1 MKRPHSVRARLTL
14 RWTLSFGL
22 LLAAVLAVI
31 HALWGAMARED
42 LDARLRTLAAT
53 DAVAATDAPEGL
65 HLHPLPSTGHGEAAG
80 TFGQVLSREG
90 SVAASLGLEP
100 DSPPLFAGEELARAL
115 REEVP
120 IRSVRVAGRPAR
132 LAVVRVAKDGLPW
145 LVAVGLWTDDLE
157 SSLRRLALLLAGSWA
172 ACLALTAALGW
183 SLASSALAPVERIT
197 ARAAFIAR
205 GNFAARLDPPA
216 VDDELGRM
224 TCLLNEMLE
233 RLGGALEA
241 SRRFASD
248 ASHELRGPL
257 TAMLGEI
264 DVTLKRE
271 RDAPEYRSV
280 LETVRR
286 QAAALVELTS
296 NLMLLARAQEGL
308 ADGLVME
315 VPLGPAAS
323 ETLGRLSALAGTRG
337 VRVKVEPFGPLL
349 VYAEPG
355 LLARAL
361 DNLVRNAIQYNAE
374 GGVVLVTAEADRP
387 ATEPRAEEPWETA
400 TVTLRVSDTGP
411 GVPEAERDRI
421 FERFHRVDPSRSRRT
436 GGTGLG
442 LSIAREVAQLF
453 GGTLVLERTSTA
465 GSVFA
470 LRLPGREAD
479 EKDELLPSSPSSRAV
494 PAF

>member
-1 MKRPHSVRARLTL
+1 MTAAGGKRRPLSVRARLTL

-22 LLAAVLAVI
+22 LLAAALAVI

-42 LDARLRTLAAT
+42 LDAQLRTLAAT

-65 HLHPLPSTGHGEAAG
+65 HLHPLPPSGHGEAAG

-90 SVAASLGLEP
+90 TVAASLGLEP
-100 DSPPLFAGEELARAL
+100 GTPPLLAREELARAL
-115 REEVP
+115 GGETP
-120 IRSVRVAGRPAR
+120 IASVRVAGRPAR
-132 LAVVRVAKDGLPW
+132 LAVIRVAKDGLPW

-157 SSLRRLALLLAGSWA
+157 SSLRRLALLLAGTWA

-183 SLASSALAPVERIT
+183 SLASSAFAPVARIT
-197 ARAAFIAR
+197 EQAAFIAR

-224 TCLLNEMLE
+224 TRLLNEVLE
-233 RLGGALEA
+233 RLGGALDA

-257 TAMLGEI
+257 TAMLGEV

-271 RDAPEYRSV
+271 RGAAEYRSA

-296 NLMLLARAQEGL
+296 NLMLLTRAQEGR
-308 ADGLVME
+308 ADGLVTE
-315 VPLGPAAS
+315 VPLGPAVREAVA
-323 ETLGRLSALAGTRG
+323 RLSSFAAARG
-337 VRVKVEPFGPLL
+337 VRVAVEPFGPVL

-355 LLARAL
+355 LLGRVL
-361 DNLVRNAIQYNAE
+361 DNLVRNAIQYNSEE
-374 GGVVLVTAEADRP
+374 GAVRVTAEADLP
-387 ATEPRAEEPWETA
+387 ATVAGAEEPWETP
-400 TVTLRVSDTGP
+400 TVTLRVADTGP
-411 GVPEAERDRI
+411 GVPEAEHERI

-442 LSIAREVAQLF
+442 LSIAREVARLF
-453 GGTLVLERTSTA
+453 GGTLVLETTSPA

-479 EKDELLPSSPSSRAV
+479 EKAA
-494 PAF
+494 PAPAP